1 MVWRL
6 KKEGF
11 VMKRKDQINAFLGKD
26 TEFEGKLSFNGAVRI
41 DGRLKGEIFTEGTL
55 IVGES
60 AVIASNIQVSHI
72 IVSGEIRGNIVASDR
87 IEIHAPGKVFGNIQA
102 PTVIIDEGVVFE
114 GNGRMHPT
122 KGTDEKKVAVIREG
136 VGTD

>member
-1 MVWRL
+1 VWRL

-11 VMKRKDQINAFLGKD
+11 VMKKKDQINAFLGKD

-60 AVIASNIQVSHI
+60 AVIASNINVSHI
-72 IVSGEIRGNIVASDR
+72 IVSGEIRGNIEASDR
-87 IEIHAPGKVFGNIQA
+87 IEVHAPGKVFGNIQA

-114 GNGRMHPT
+114 GNCRMHPT